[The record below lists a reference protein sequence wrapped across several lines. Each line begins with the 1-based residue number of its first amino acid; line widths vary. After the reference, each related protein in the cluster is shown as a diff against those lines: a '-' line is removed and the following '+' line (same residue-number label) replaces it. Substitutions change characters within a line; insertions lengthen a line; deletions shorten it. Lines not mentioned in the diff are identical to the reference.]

1 MNNQR
6 VSIIT
11 PVKNGAQFLVE
22 CLDSIVNQTHQN
34 WELLIVN
41 DSSTDETQSILE
53 EYAQQDNRIVVSQ
66 NKGKGI
72 IDA

>member
-41 DSSTDETQSILE
+41 DS
-53 EYAQQDNRIVVSQ
+53 
-66 NKGKGI
+66 
-72 IDA
+72 